1 MELPTNK
8 TVPLNG
14 LAVEGKVGIGTNSPQ
29 TELDVRG
36 IIKSNDG
43 AGNTL
48 FLASGTSG
56 SYIRSFGNQNFSLR
70 DTGGTSKFNF
80 NLTSGDAN
88 FDGTLG
94 VADVS
99 VPTGYKLAVGGK
111 IITEEVKVKLQSSWP
126 DYVFK
131 KEYKLLSVEEVEEY
145 IKKNG
150 HLPKMPSAKEVA
162 KGGFLLGE
170 MNKKL
175 LEKIEEL
182 TLYTIDQEK
191 KLGNQNQQISK
202 QEKLIE
208 ELLKRVEKLENK

>member
-1 MELPTNK
+1 MHREEQLRLLKGLMNHLDNK
-8 TVPLNG
+8 TNINAG
-14 LAVEGKVGIGTNSPQ
+14 
-29 TELDVRG
+29 G
-36 IIKSNDG
+36 IIKTPADTYTSEERFRITKNGNIGIG
-43 AGNTL
+43 A
-48 FLASGTSG
+48 TSIP
-56 SYIRSFGNQNFSLR
+56 SE
-70 DTGGTSKFNF
+70 
-80 NLTSGDAN
+80 
-88 FDGTLG
+88 
-94 VADVS
+94 
-99 VPTGYKLAVGGK
+99 YKLAVGGK
-111 IITEEVKVKLQSSWP
+111 IIAEEIKVKLQSSWP